1 MCDFDPV
8 NRYDYHMLSR
18 TVSQLWR
25 SIGQIITFDEMPLF
39 NTIVLTTK
47 FGVKKLVITHM
58 VRQIC
63 LYLDG

>member
-58 VRQIC
+58 VLQIC